1 MLKGGGGR
9 VYNNSTR
16 RHEYHLTNALI
27 LGTFNTIMV
36 AFDPFMGAISTV
48 KSKRHDEIASA
59 LFGGTRISVL
69 SLLYGNPE
77 EAFYLRQI
85 VRAVG
90 KGMGATQRELTNLT
104 SSGIVVRRKMG
115 NQVYYKA
122 NKENP
127 IFIEL
132 KNLILKT
139 TGAYATIGN
148 SLETIEQNI
157 DFAFIYGSFARGE
170 ETVDSDID
178 IMVVGS
184 AEVQDV
190 ARVLYPLSE
199 TLGRAI
205 NPTVYSREDFTE
217 RISKSNHFLTTV
229 LKEPK
234 HFFIGDENE
243 LGKLGEERLAEEAR
257 DQS

>member
-1 MLKGGGGR
+1 MLKSGGGQ

-16 RHEYHLTNALI
+16 RRAYRLTYALNM
-27 LGTFNTIMV
+27 GTFDTIMD
-36 AFDPFMGAISTV
+36 AIDPFMGANGRMTST
-48 KSKRHDEIASA
+48 RHDDIASA

-104 SSGIVVRRKMG
+104 SSGIVVRRRMG

-132 KNLILKT
+132 RNLILKT
-139 TGAYATIGN
+139 TGAYAIIGDSMERIAQTI
-148 SLETIEQNI
+148 
-157 DFAFIYGSFARGE
+157 DVAFIYGSFARGE
-170 ETVDSDID
+170 ETVGSDID
-178 IMVVGS
+178 IMVVGDVD
-184 AEVQDV
+184 VQDV
-190 ARVLYPLSE
+190 ASALYPLHE

-205 NPTVYSREDFTE
+205 NPTVYSREDFTD
-217 RISKSNHFLTTV
+217 RISKGNHFLMTV

-234 HFFIGDENE
+234 HFLIGDENE
-243 LGKLGEERLAEEAR
+243 LGKLGEQRLAEEAR
-257 DQS
+257 DKS